1 MTAYTKTITGVITLA
16 EAIGKD
22 TARTITDVITTA
34 DATGS
39 FVEGYTTDKENNQA
53 DVNTAL
59 KTKLETLVNTATI
72 IYVDVL
78 KEGSMYIGVLLYT
91 LN

>member
-1 MTAYTKTITGVITLA
+1 MTAYTETLTGVITLA
-16 EAIGKD
+16 EAIGKN

-39 FVEGYTTDKENNQA
+39 FVEGYTTDKENNPA

-59 KTKLETLVNTATI
+59 KTKLESLVNTATI
-72 IYVDVL
+72 IYIDVL